1 MSRLLLWAWAWGVG
15 VGVGMDV
22 GVDVGVSVS
31 VRPLQPLVEI
41 AVTPL
46 PAWIET
52 RACRRECLRGHI

>member
-1 MSRLLLWAWAWGVG
+1 
-15 VGVGMDV
+15 VGMDV
-22 GVDVGVSVS
+22 GVDVGVSVSVS